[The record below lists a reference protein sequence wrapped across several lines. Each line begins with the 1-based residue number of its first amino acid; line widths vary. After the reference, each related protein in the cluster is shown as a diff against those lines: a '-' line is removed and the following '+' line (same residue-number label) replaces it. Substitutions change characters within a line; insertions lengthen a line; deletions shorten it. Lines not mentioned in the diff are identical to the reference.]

1 MSGKTHIFFHVGEYS
16 HIFSCL
22 GILASFLMS
31 GPPACHKTESDI
43 DKEIGDEAGHANTAH
58 TVRKL
63 LGAGL
68 IAPEL
73 TLLTEGWQLDG
84 RLREI
89 SQLKL

>member
-1 MSGKTHIFFHVGEYS
+1 MGTASSKCTASIKHTVPSKCTTPRKRSAPVTWIQFYS
-16 HIFSCL
+16 L
-22 GILASFLMS
+22 LLV
-31 GPPACHKTESDI
+31 
-43 DKEIGDEAGHANTAH
+43 GDEAGHANTAH